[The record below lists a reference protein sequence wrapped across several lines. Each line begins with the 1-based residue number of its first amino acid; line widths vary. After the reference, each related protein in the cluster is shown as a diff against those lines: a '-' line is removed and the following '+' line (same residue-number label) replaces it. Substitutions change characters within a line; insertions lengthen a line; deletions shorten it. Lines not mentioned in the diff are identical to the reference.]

1 MAEENIILTP
11 EEEVKSENEQRAI
24 RLEKLEALQQ
34 AGKDPFEITLAEQT
48 ITAAEINARFEELEN
63 SEVTICGR
71 IMTWRD
77 MGKANFIDIR
87 DRSDRMQV
95 YVRINDIGEE
105 AFAEFK
111 KWDIGDIVEVKGI
124 VFRTRR

>member
-77 MGKANFIDIR
+77 MGKANFIDVMDGKGRI
-87 DRSDRMQV
+87 QC
-95 YVRINDIGEE
+95 YIRINDIGEE
-105 AFAEFK
+105 AFEQYK
-111 KWDIGDIVEVKGI
+111 KWDIGDIVGD
-124 VFRTRR
+124 

>member
-95 YVRINDIGEE
+95 
-105 AFAEFK
+105 
-111 KWDIGDIVEVKGI
+111 
-124 VFRTRR
+124 